1 MVYIK
6 SLLAGLAAVIIAML
20 LSPFVVVLYID
31 FAYKPA
37 GNEAIGWDPISLV
50 HRPPLWLVASAVS
63 IFLIGFI
70 WEFRRA
76 TPK

>member
-20 LSPFVVVLYID
+20 LSPFVVGLYGY
-31 FAYKPA
+31 FAYKPN

-50 HRPPLWLVASAVS
+50 RRPPWLIITAIC
-63 IFLIGFI
+63 IFLIGLT

-76 TPK
+76 RAK